1 MITTGVMSYHIWLYI
16 SLAVRRA
23 RSYIITGTL
32 PPCLLCFEGFMSG
45 PSVQCSCRKNKGGLV
60 WVPDEGRLG
69 METVESRA
77 TLLFR
82 WGGGRQ
88 TYKRAYRCSFY
99 SGFDCLLFDLVQGI
113 HVVQRYPPIISAI
126 SGNTAVE
133 QRLSWFPCLRS
144 SSANFSFFFFGTWI
158 TLNMPPKVFWGE
170 NWNHPKRKHPHGS
183 ECQGRK

>member
-45 PSVQCSCRKNKGGLV
+45 PSVQCSCREKKKEGLCGSQMRGD
-60 WVPDEGRLG
+60 WGWKQL
-69 METVESRA
+69 SRGQHSCSGEA
-77 TLLFR
+77 
-82 WGGGRQ
+82 GGRQ

-99 SGFDCLLFDLVQGI
+99 SGFDCLLFDLVRGI

-144 SSANFSFFFFGTWI
+144 SSANFSFFFLGHES
-158 TLNMPPKVFWGE
+158 P
-170 NWNHPKRKHPHGS
+170 
-183 ECQGRK
+183 